1 MNLFLLL
8 VIVISF
14 GLSDFRLIFLISFM
28 IGLLYDL
35 WFGHLT
41 GMTSLVFLGFSFLV
55 YLYYRRF
62 RVSHFLFQ
70 LGFVLLADRL
80 FALIYKQKWGLENAL
95 YLLALS
101 LIIFFLLNKIKSK
114 RSGLEIKV

>member
-14 GLSDFRLIFLISFM
+14 GLSDFRLIFLISLL
-28 IGLLYDL
+28 IGLVYDL

-41 GMTSLVFLGFSFLV
+41 GMTSLVFLSFSFLV
-55 YLYYRRF
+55 YLYRNRF

-70 LGFVLLADRL
+70 LGFVLLADWF
-80 FALIYKQKWGLENAL
+80 FALIYQQKWTLKNAFF
-95 YLLALS
+95 LLVLT

-114 RSGLEIKV
+114 RNGLEIKV